1 MSVHVTSVVMPEV
14 VIATSALR
22 IWSASTKLDI
32 ASEVSASARQELP
45 PKELA
50 SDGRIFLIPA
60 KYPNNPKLSTP
71 LTRLTSCR
79 KAVDR
84 ILRSRGIPMLNGIA
98 IPADQTDDV
107 LAELDE
113 VERTFRAT
121 LDELVAEL
129 PQLYAMQ
136 EQAYPKWA
144 TLLRKHQLSEA
155 KVRERCVFDVPIH
168 KVAMPESAAAAARL
182 GKSTTDRALPSLL
195 EDIAQRATERL
206 DAITK
211 LGGNINQRS
220 VGPVRLMVEKLE
232 TFSFIDG
239 RVSAMASALTAQLA
253 LIRHT
258 GPLEPTEAAMLVSVL
273 TTMAAPD
280 RLLLLAASGVPA
292 TGLSPQPQ
300 LDLEDAPAPAEES
313 IASIKQ
319 ELGVATAPAEEA
331 SPAYAIG
338 F

>member
-1 MSVHVTSVVMPEV
+1 MPEV

-32 ASEVSASARQELP
+32 ASEVSASARSELP

-60 KYPNNPKLSTP
+60 KYPNHPKLSTP
-71 LTRLTSCR
+71 LTRLTSSR

-98 IPADQTDDV
+98 IPSGQTDDV
-107 LAELDE
+107 LVELDE
-113 VERTFRAT
+113 VERVFHET
-121 LDELVAEL
+121 LNELVSEL
-129 PQLYAMQ
+129 PELYAMQ

-144 TLLRKHQLSEA
+144 SLLRKHQLSEA

-168 KVAMPESAAAAARL
+168 KVAMPESQAAAARL
-182 GKSTTDRALPSLL
+182 GQSTTARALPSLL
-195 EDIAQRATERL
+195 DDISQRAGERL

-220 VGPVRLMVEKLE
+220 VIPVRLMVDKLE
-232 TFSFIDG
+232 TFSFVDG
-239 RVSAMASALTAQLA
+239 RVSAMASALTAQLS
-253 LIRHT
+253 LIRGT
-258 GPLEPTEAAMLVSVL
+258 GPLEPSEVAVLVSVL
-273 TTMAAPD
+273 STMAAPE
-280 RLLLLAASGVPA
+280 RLLLLAANGASSA
-292 TGLSPQPQ
+292 SLSPQSR
-300 LDLEDAPAPAEES
+300 LDLPAASAPAQES

-319 ELGVATAPAEEA
+319 ALGVPTAPALDV
-331 SPAYAIG
+331 SSAYAVG

>member
-32 ASEVSASARQELP
+32 ASEVSASARSELP

-60 KYPNNPKLSTP
+60 KYPNQPKLSTP

-98 IPADQTDDV
+98 IPAEQTDDV
-107 LAELDE
+107 LAELDD

-129 PQLYAMQ
+129 PALYAMQ

-168 KVAMPESAAAAARL
+168 KMAMPESQAAAARL
-182 GKSTTDRALPSLL
+182 GQSTTGRALPSLL
-195 EDIAQRATERL
+195 DDISQRASERL

-220 VGPVRLMVEKLE
+220 VGPVRLMVDKLE
-232 TFSFIDG
+232 TFSFVDG
-239 RVSAMASALTAQLA
+239 RVSAMATALTAQLS
-253 LIRHT
+253 LIRSI
-258 GPLEPTEAAMLVSVL
+258 GPLEPSEVGILVSVL
-273 TTMAAPD
+273 STMAAPD
-280 RLLLLAASGVPA
+280 RLLLLAENGAASA
-292 TGLSPQPQ
+292 SLSPQPQ
-300 LDLEDAPAPAEES
+300 LDLEDAPAPAQDS
-313 IASIKQ
+313 IASIQQ
-319 ELGVATAPAEEA
+319 ELGVTPAPAEEA